1 MTWAEL
7 ERIVKK
13 AGWKKDDD
21 GGRHAYIYHPSNP
34 DNKIPFSRHKSK
46 EVPTGTA
53 DGILKGT
60 GLK

>member
-13 AGWKKDDD
+13 AGWKKGDD

-34 DNKIPFSRHKSK
+34 DCKIAFGRHKSQ

-53 DGILKGT
+53 QKILKDAE
-60 GLK
+60 LQ